1 MLTKHYREMQRQAEV
16 VTIKEQSISLTSID
30 TDQLLQMYANAYET
44 SSCGGHYK
52 GRRNEELM
60 TAYATELEV
69 RGIIVAKTFLDL
81 FDDEFQSNVELPKGV
96 FNGKGSY

>member
-16 VTIKEQSISLTSID
+16 VTIKQQDVSLANID
-30 TDQLLQMYANAYET
+30 TDQLLQMYANAYAT

-52 GRRNEELM
+52 GKRNEELM
-60 TAYATELEV
+60 TAYASELET
-69 RGIIVAKTFLDL
+69 RGIRVAKTFLDI

-96 FNGKGSY
+96 FNGPGSY